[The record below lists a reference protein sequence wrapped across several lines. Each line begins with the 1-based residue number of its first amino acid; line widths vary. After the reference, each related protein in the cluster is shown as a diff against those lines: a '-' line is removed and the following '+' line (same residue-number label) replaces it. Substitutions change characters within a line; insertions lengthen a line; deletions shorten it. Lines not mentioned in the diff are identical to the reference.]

1 MIHVVKYITTTVMG
15 IVLFFSNVLVTPTT
29 LGKGAAFI
37 SRILVHE
44 GQRRYDKSAFAVTL
58 FLKYTAFELS
68 SFLIADQGWLTRL
81 IEQGLIRGAYLNTQG
96 FGIALGEPFAPLHS
110 ADAGYHIEENVLH
123 FVYRSVEK
131 GIFLDTLINTNR
143 FSDFILHMQRKPRFV
158 LLYDPIQEGV
168 VFLHGRPWE
177 LPDMV
182 YRHLEEPDT
191 GDFFMVTNKIIT
203 AQILSGIEED
213 LAVVSLYRVWP
224 GKEII
229 DAIALIGI
237 CAIAI
242 LLLTLS
248 IRYNVSGQLH
258 FWRGAT
264 AMSDEKEKQNVI
276 HEIDREI
283 SDLFEDEAS
292 PEQPA
297 VTAVKAEGA
306 DMTEKPAAQTKATTQ
321 ARATEEEAIQKPAE
335 KEKQAEK
342 TSPGEREGGKQDL
355 EKDGIIIKK
364 G

>member
-1 MIHVVKYITTTVMG
+1 VIHVVKYISTAVMG
-15 IVLFFSNVLVTPTT
+15 IVLFFSNVSVAPTT
-29 LGKGAAFI
+29 LGKGTALI

-44 GQRRYDKSAFAVTL
+44 GQLRSDKSAFAVTL
-58 FLKYTAFELS
+58 FLKHTAFELN
-68 SFLIADQGWLTRL
+68 SFLIADQGWITRL
-81 IEQGLIRGAYLNTQG
+81 IEQGLIRGAYLNKKG
-96 FGIALGEPFAPLHS
+96 NGIALGEPFAPLHS

-143 FSDFILHMQRKPRFV
+143 FSDFILHSQRKPRFV

-168 VFLHGRPWE
+168 VYLHGRPWE

-213 LAVVSLYRVWP
+213 LTVVSLYRVWP

-264 AMSDEKEKQNVI
+264 AMSDKKEKQNVI

-297 VTAVKAEGA
+297 VTAVKTEGA
-306 DMTEKPAAQTKATTQ
+306 DVKEKPATQ
-321 ARATEEEAIQKPAE
+321 ARETEGKAIQKPAE

-342 TSPGEREGGKQDL
+342 TSPDEREGGKQGL
-355 EKDGIIIKK
+355 VKDGIIIKK

>member
-1 MIHVVKYITTTVMG
+1 VIHVVEYITTAVMG
-15 IVLFFSNVLVTPTT
+15 IVLFFSNVSVAPTT
-29 LGKGAAFI
+29 LGKGTALI

-44 GQRRYDKSAFAVTL
+44 GQLRSDKSAFAVTL
-58 FLKYTAFELS
+58 FLKHTAFELN
-68 SFLIADQGWLTRL
+68 SFLIADQGWITRL
-81 IEQGLIRGAYLNTQG
+81 IEQGLIRGAYLNKKG
-96 FGIALGEPFAPLHS
+96 NGIALGEPFAPLHS

-143 FSDFILHMQRKPRFV
+143 FSDFILHSQRKPRFV

-168 VFLHGRPWE
+168 VYLHGRPWE

-213 LAVVSLYRVWP
+213 LTVVSLYRVWP

-264 AMSDEKEKQNVI
+264 AMSDKKEKQNVI

-297 VTAVKAEGA
+297 VTAVKTDGA
-306 DMTEKPAAQTKATTQ
+306 DVKEKPATQ
-321 ARATEEEAIQKPAE
+321 ARETEGKAIQKPAE

-342 TSPGEREGGKQDL
+342 TSPDEREGGKQGL
-355 EKDGIIIKK
+355 VKDGIIIKK

>member
-1 MIHVVKYITTTVMG
+1 VIHVVEYITTAVMG
-15 IVLFFSNVLVTPTT
+15 IVLFFSNVSVAPTT
-29 LGKGAAFI
+29 LGKGTALI

-44 GQRRYDKSAFAVTL
+44 GQLRSDKSAFAVTL
-58 FLKYTAFELS
+58 FLKHTAFELN
-68 SFLIADQGWLTRL
+68 SFLIADQGWITRL
-81 IEQGLIRGAYLNTQG
+81 IEQGLIRGAYLNKKG
-96 FGIALGEPFAPLHS
+96 NGIALGEPFAPLHS

-143 FSDFILHMQRKPRFV
+143 FSDFILHSQRKPRFV

-168 VFLHGRPWE
+168 VYLHGRPWE

-213 LAVVSLYRVWP
+213 LTVVSLYRVWP

-264 AMSDEKEKQNVI
+264 AMSDKKEKQNVI

-297 VTAVKAEGA
+297 VTAVKTEGA
-306 DMTEKPAAQTKATTQ
+306 DVKEKPATQ
-321 ARATEEEAIQKPAE
+321 ARETEGKAIQKPAE

-342 TSPGEREGGKQDL
+342 TSPDEREGGKQGL
-355 EKDGIIIKK
+355 VKDGIIIKK

>member
-1 MIHVVKYITTTVMG
+1 MG
-15 IVLFFSNVLVTPTT
+15 IVLFFSNVSVAPTT
-29 LGKGAAFI
+29 LGKGTALI

-44 GQRRYDKSAFAVTL
+44 GQLRSDKSAFAVTL
-58 FLKYTAFELS
+58 FLKHTAFELN
-68 SFLIADQGWLTRL
+68 SFLIADQGWITRL
-81 IEQGLIRGAYLNTQG
+81 IEQGLIRGAYLNKKG
-96 FGIALGEPFAPLHS
+96 NGIALGEPFAPLHS

-143 FSDFILHMQRKPRFV
+143 FSDFILHSQRKPRFV

-168 VFLHGRPWE
+168 VYLHGRPWE

-213 LAVVSLYRVWP
+213 LTVVSLYRVWP

-237 CAIAI
+237 CVIAI

-258 FWRGAT
+258 FLRGAT
-264 AMSDEKEKQNVI
+264 VMSDKKEKQNVI

-297 VTAVKAEGA
+297 VTAVKTDGA
-306 DMTEKPAAQTKATTQ
+306 DVKEKPATQ
-321 ARATEEEAIQKPAE
+321 ARETEGKAIQKPAE

-342 TSPGEREGGKQDL
+342 TSPDEREGGKQGL
-355 EKDGIIIKK
+355 VKDGIIIKK

>member
-1 MIHVVKYITTTVMG
+1 
-15 IVLFFSNVLVTPTT
+15 
-29 LGKGAAFI
+29 
-37 SRILVHE
+37 
-44 GQRRYDKSAFAVTL
+44 
-58 FLKYTAFELS
+58 
-68 SFLIADQGWLTRL
+68 
-81 IEQGLIRGAYLNTQG
+81 
-96 FGIALGEPFAPLHS
+96 
-110 ADAGYHIEENVLH
+110 
-123 FVYRSVEK
+123 
-131 GIFLDTLINTNR
+131 
-143 FSDFILHMQRKPRFV
+143 
-158 LLYDPIQEGV
+158 
-168 VFLHGRPWE
+168 
-177 LPDMV
+177 MV
-182 YRHLEEPDT
+182 YRHLEKPDT

-213 LAVVSLYRVWP
+213 LTVVSLYRVWP

-264 AMSDEKEKQNVI
+264 AMSDKKEKQNVI

-297 VTAVKAEGA
+297 VTAVKTEGA
-306 DMTEKPAAQTKATTQ
+306 DVKEKPATQ
-321 ARATEEEAIQKPAE
+321 ARETEGKAIQKPAE

-342 TSPGEREGGKQDL
+342 TSPDEMEGGKQGL
-355 EKDGIIIKK
+355 VKDGIIIKK

>member
-1 MIHVVKYITTTVMG
+1 MG
-15 IVLFFSNVLVTPTT
+15 IVLFFSNVSVAPTT
-29 LGKGAAFI
+29 LGKGTALI

-44 GQRRYDKSAFAVTL
+44 GQLRSDKSAFAVTL
-58 FLKYTAFELS
+58 FLKHTAFELN
-68 SFLIADQGWLTRL
+68 SFLIADQGWITRL
-81 IEQGLIRGAYLNTQG
+81 IEQGLIRGAYLNKKG
-96 FGIALGEPFAPLHS
+96 NSIALGEPFAPLHS

-143 FSDFILHMQRKPRFV
+143 FSDFILHSQRKPRFV

-168 VFLHGRPWE
+168 VYLHGRPWE

-213 LAVVSLYRVWP
+213 LTVVSLYRVWP

-264 AMSDEKEKQNVI
+264 AMSDKKEKQNVI

-297 VTAVKAEGA
+297 VTAVKTDGA
-306 DMTEKPAAQTKATTQ
+306 DVKEKPATQ
-321 ARATEEEAIQKPAE
+321 ARETEGEAIQKPAE

-342 TSPGEREGGKQDL
+342 TSPDEREGGKQGL
-355 EKDGIIIKK
+355 VKDGIIIKK

>member
-1 MIHVVKYITTTVMG
+1 VIHVVEYITTAVMG
-15 IVLFFSNVLVTPTT
+15 IVLFFSNVSVAPTT
-29 LGKGAAFI
+29 LGKGTALI

-44 GQRRYDKSAFAVTL
+44 GQLRSDKSAFAVTL
-58 FLKYTAFELS
+58 FLKHTAFELN
-68 SFLIADQGWLTRL
+68 SFLIADQGWITRL
-81 IEQGLIRGAYLNTQG
+81 IEQGLIRGAYLNKKG
-96 FGIALGEPFAPLHS
+96 NGIALGEPFAPLHS

-143 FSDFILHMQRKPRFV
+143 FSDFILHSQRKPRFV

-168 VFLHGRPWE
+168 VYLHGRPWE

-213 LAVVSLYRVWP
+213 LTVVSLYRVWP

-264 AMSDEKEKQNVI
+264 AMSDKKEKQNVI

-297 VTAVKAEGA
+297 VTAVKTDGA
-306 DMTEKPAAQTKATTQ
+306 DVKEKPATQ
-321 ARATEEEAIQKPAE
+321 ARENEGEAIQKPAE

-342 TSPGEREGGKQDL
+342 TSPDEREGGKQGL
-355 EKDGIIIKK
+355 VKDGIIIKK

>member
-1 MIHVVKYITTTVMG
+1 MG
-15 IVLFFSNVLVTPTT
+15 IVLFFSNVSVAPTT
-29 LGKGAAFI
+29 LGKGTALI

-44 GQRRYDKSAFAVTL
+44 GQLRSDKSAFAVTL
-58 FLKYTAFELS
+58 FLKHTAFELN
-68 SFLIADQGWLTRL
+68 SFLITDQGWITRL
-81 IEQGLIRGAYLNTQG
+81 IEQGLIRGAYLNKKG
-96 FGIALGEPFAPLHS
+96 NGIALGEPFAPLHS

-143 FSDFILHMQRKPRFV
+143 FSDFILHSQRKPRFV

-168 VFLHGRPWE
+168 VYLHGRPWE

-213 LAVVSLYRVWP
+213 LTVVSLYRVWP

-264 AMSDEKEKQNVI
+264 AMSDKKEKQNVI

-297 VTAVKAEGA
+297 VTAVKTDGA
-306 DMTEKPAAQTKATTQ
+306 DVKEKPATQ
-321 ARATEEEAIQKPAE
+321 ARETEGKAIQKPAE

-342 TSPGEREGGKQDL
+342 TSPDEREGGKQGL
-355 EKDGIIIKK
+355 VKDGIIIKK

>member
-1 MIHVVKYITTTVMG
+1 MG
-15 IVLFFSNVLVTPTT
+15 IVLFFSNVSVAPTT
-29 LGKGAAFI
+29 LGKGTALI

-44 GQRRYDKSAFAVTL
+44 GQLRSDKSAFAVTL
-58 FLKYTAFELS
+58 FLKHTAFELN
-68 SFLIADQGWLTRL
+68 SFLIADQGWITRL
-81 IEQGLIRGAYLNTQG
+81 IEQGLIRGAYLNKKG
-96 FGIALGEPFAPLHS
+96 NGIALGEPFAPLHS

-143 FSDFILHMQRKPRFV
+143 FSDFILHSQRKPRFV

-168 VFLHGRPWE
+168 VYLHGRPWE

-213 LAVVSLYRVWP
+213 LTVVSLYRVWP

-264 AMSDEKEKQNVI
+264 AMSDKKEKQNVI

-297 VTAVKAEGA
+297 VTAVKTDGA
-306 DMTEKPAAQTKATTQ
+306 DVKEKPATQ
-321 ARATEEEAIQKPAE
+321 ARETEGKAIQKPAE

-342 TSPGEREGGKQDL
+342 TSPDEREGGKQGL
-355 EKDGIIIKK
+355 VKDGIIIKK

>member
-1 MIHVVKYITTTVMG
+1 VIHVVKFITTAVMG
-15 IVLFFSNVLVTPTT
+15 IVLFSSNFSVAPTT
-29 LGKGAAFI
+29 LGKGTPLI
-37 SRILVHE
+37 SRILLHE
-44 GQRRYDKSAFAVTL
+44 KQLRSDKSAFAVTL
-58 FLKYTAFELS
+58 FLKHTAFELN
-68 SFLIADQGWLTRL
+68 SFLIADQKWLTRL
-81 IEQGLIRGAYLNTQG
+81 IELGLIRGAYLNKKG
-96 FGIALGEPFAPLHS
+96 YGIALGESFAPLHS

-143 FSDFILHMQRKPRFV
+143 FSDFILHSQRKPRFV
-158 LLYDPIQEGV
+158 LLYDPIKEGV

-182 YRHLEEPDT
+182 YRHLEKPDT

-213 LAVVSLYRVWP
+213 LTVVSLYRVWP
-224 GKEII
+224 SKENI

-242 LLLTLS
+242 LLLILS

-264 AMSDEKEKQNVI
+264 AMSDKKEKQNVI

-283 SDLFEDEAS
+283 SELFEDEAS
-292 PEQPA
+292 PVQPA
-297 VTAVKAEGA
+297 VTAMKTEGA
-306 DMTEKPAAQTKATTQ
+306 DVKEKPATQ
-321 ARATEEEAIQKPAE
+321 AREIEGEAIQKPGE

-342 TSPGEREGGKQDL
+342 TSPDARVSGKQGL

-364 G
+364 R

>member
-1 MIHVVKYITTTVMG
+1 VIHVVKYITTAVMG
-15 IVLFFSNVLVTPTT
+15 IVLFLSNVSVTPTT
-29 LGKGAAFI
+29 LGKGTALI

-44 GQRRYDKSAFAVTL
+44 GRLRSDKSAFSVTL
-58 FLKYTAFELS
+58 FLKHTAYELS
-68 SFLIADQGWLTRL
+68 SFLIADQRWLTRL
-81 IEQGLIRGAYLNTQG
+81 IEEGLIHGAYLNVQG
-96 FGIALGEPFAPLHS
+96 SGIALGKPFAPLHS

-143 FSDFILHMQRKPRFV
+143 FSNFILPSQRRPRFV

-168 VFLHGRPWE
+168 VFLHGKPWK
-177 LPDMV
+177 LPYMV
-182 YRHLEEPDT
+182 YRHLEEPDS
-191 GDFFMVTNKIIT
+191 GDFFMVTNKIIA

-224 GKEII
+224 GKEIT

-248 IRYNVSGQLH
+248 IRYNVSGQFH

-264 AMSDEKEKQNVI
+264 VMSDKKENQNVI

-283 SDLFEDEAS
+283 SDLFEDEVS

-297 VTAVKAEGA
+297 VIAVKTEGV
-306 DMTEKPAAQTKATTQ
+306 DVKEKAATQTKAVTQ
-321 ARATEEEAIQKPAE
+321 VRVTEEEAIQEPAE
-335 KEKQAEK
+335 KKKQAEK
-342 TSPGEREGGKQDL
+342 IVPKVVEGGKQGL

>member
-1 MIHVVKYITTTVMG
+1 VIHVVEYITTAVMG
-15 IVLFFSNVLVTPTT
+15 IVLFFSNVSVAPTT
-29 LGKGAAFI
+29 LGKGTALI

-44 GQRRYDKSAFAVTL
+44 GQLRSDKSAFAVTL
-58 FLKYTAFELS
+58 FLKHTAFELN
-68 SFLIADQGWLTRL
+68 SFLIADQGWITRL
-81 IEQGLIRGAYLNTQG
+81 IEQGLIRGAYLNKKG
-96 FGIALGEPFAPLHS
+96 NGIALGEPFAPLHS

-143 FSDFILHMQRKPRFV
+143 FSDFILHSQRKPRFV

-168 VFLHGRPWE
+168 VYLHGRPWE

-213 LAVVSLYRVWP
+213 LTVVSLYRVWP

-264 AMSDEKEKQNVI
+264 AMSDKKEKQNVI

-297 VTAVKAEGA
+297 VTAVKTDGA
-306 DMTEKPAAQTKATTQ
+306 DVKEKPATQ
-321 ARATEEEAIQKPAE
+321 ARETEGKAIQKPTE

-342 TSPGEREGGKQDL
+342 TSPDEREGGKQGL
-355 EKDGIIIKK
+355 VKDGIIIKK

>member
-1 MIHVVKYITTTVMG
+1 MG
-15 IVLFFSNVLVTPTT
+15 IVLFFSNVSVAPTT
-29 LGKGAAFI
+29 LGKGTALI

-44 GQRRYDKSAFAVTL
+44 GQLRSDKSAFAVTL
-58 FLKYTAFELS
+58 FLKHTAFELN
-68 SFLIADQGWLTRL
+68 SFLIADQGWITRL
-81 IEQGLIRGAYLNTQG
+81 IEQGLIRGAYLNKKG
-96 FGIALGEPFAPLHS
+96 NGIALGEPFAPLHS

-143 FSDFILHMQRKPRFV
+143 FSDFILHSQRKPRFV

-213 LAVVSLYRVWP
+213 LTVVSLYRVWP

-264 AMSDEKEKQNVI
+264 AMSDKKEKQNVI

-297 VTAVKAEGA
+297 VTAVKTDGA
-306 DMTEKPAAQTKATTQ
+306 DVKEKPATQ
-321 ARATEEEAIQKPAE
+321 ARETEGKAIQKPAE

-342 TSPGEREGGKQDL
+342 TSPDEREGGKQGL
-355 EKDGIIIKK
+355 VKDGIIIKK